1 MVKNPPAMQEMP
13 VQSLGQEDLLE
24 EVTATYSSI
33 AWRIPWTEEP
43 GRLQSTGSHRVG
55 LKRLSMHIYN
65 FPTRDLLFE
74 WGWGGG

>member
-55 LKRLSMHIYN
+55 LKRLSMHIYH

-74 WGWGGG
+74 WGWGG